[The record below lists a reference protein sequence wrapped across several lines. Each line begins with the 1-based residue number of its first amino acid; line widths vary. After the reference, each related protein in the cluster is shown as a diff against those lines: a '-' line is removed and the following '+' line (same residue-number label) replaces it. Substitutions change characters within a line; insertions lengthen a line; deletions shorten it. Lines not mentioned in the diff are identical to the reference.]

1 MLLGSEND
9 FLLGL
14 EGVFVDEKVTK
25 FQLRLKLVLSY
36 GNV

>member
-1 MLLGSEND
+1 MLRGSEND

-25 FQLRLKLVLSY
+25 LRLKLVLSY